1 MNPIKNFIANTLGIG
16 KGELVKNIGDVI
28 DKFVQTPEEKQKASI
43 ELTKIINEHE
53 QKMSETAVKE
63 LEIILKD
70 NDSARNR
77 EVQIATSEQAPL
89 LNKIVTPILAL
100 GVIILTFVLFYM
112 VMFKSLGAEKDIV
125 IYILG
130 VLSAISTQIVS
141 YYFGS
146 SRGSDEK
153 QKQINSMIK

>member
-28 DKFVQTPEEKQKASI
+28 DKFIQTPEEKQKASI

-63 LEIILKD
+63 LEVILKD

-77 EVQIATSEQAPL
+77 QVQIATSEQAPL

>member
-28 DKFVQTPEEKQKASI
+28 DKFIQTPEEKQKASI

-63 LEIILKD
+63 LEVILKD

>member
-112 VMFKSLGAEKDIV
+112 VMFKALGAEKDIV

>member
-28 DKFVQTPEEKQKASI
+28 DKFVQTPEEKQRASI